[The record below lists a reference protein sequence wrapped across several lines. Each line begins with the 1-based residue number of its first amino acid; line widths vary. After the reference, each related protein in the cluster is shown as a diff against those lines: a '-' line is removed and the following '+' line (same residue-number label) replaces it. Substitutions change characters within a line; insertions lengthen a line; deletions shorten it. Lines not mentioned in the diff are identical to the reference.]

1 MIKEAKQLRLNTQQ
15 KRKAKRQKNGGWG
28 PGDNHRA
35 YEMAQNFKK
44 IKKKFFFFKKIKSQA
59 CVNFCVLRKVIAT
72 KQLKCH

>member
-44 IKKKFFFFKKIKSQA
+44 IKKKFFFFQKD
-59 CVNFCVLRKVIAT
+59 
-72 KQLKCH
+72 